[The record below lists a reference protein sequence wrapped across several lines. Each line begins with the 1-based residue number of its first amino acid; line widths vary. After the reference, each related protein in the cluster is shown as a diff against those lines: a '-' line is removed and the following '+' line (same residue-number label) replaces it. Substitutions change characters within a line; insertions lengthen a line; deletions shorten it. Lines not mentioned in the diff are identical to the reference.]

1 MSNEYEPDVVSPP
14 GDALLDILE
23 EREMK
28 VQDLSKL
35 TSMSEQMIHRI
46 LSGLEPVTPAIASE
60 LEDALGIPAPFWNR
74 REFMYQQWLKSKGI
88 ETPSS
93 SVPADSSKPHSS
105 ASLFNKIS
113 FMMFCPLLFYIILLL
128 GLLDVLWVQFDCI

>member
-88 ETPSS
+88 E
-93 SVPADSSKPHSS
+93 
-105 ASLFNKIS
+105 L
-113 FMMFCPLLFYIILLL
+113 
-128 GLLDVLWVQFDCI
+128 